1 MTRLFSILA
10 LVNSA
15 LLLGATISGL
25 LSWLQQGSDRAADIY
40 FAHFAL
46 GLTSALTTLFVHC
59 LVLTY
64 FLGTGRWVK
73 EVCLA
78 YGLPDQHW
86 PRQTRDIKR
95 RNTPRVILA
104 MLLTI
109 AAAATG
115 AAAQQ
120 RVWPGWVHL
129 VLVLATLFF
138 NLHVFVVEYGNM
150 RLNGQILDA
159 VVTAAER
166 IRAERGLPSSA
177 EALRDEGS

>member
-1 MTRLFSILA
+1 MTRLFLILA
-10 LVNSA
+10 PLNAA
-15 LLLGATISGL
+15 LLIGALFSGVV
-25 LSWLQQGSDRAADIY
+25 SWRQSGSDRNAEVY
-40 FAHFAL
+40 LLHFVL
-46 GLTSALTTLFVHC
+46 GLTTALTTLFVHC

-78 YGLPDQHW
+78 YGLPDENL
-86 PRQTRDIKR
+86 PGQTRDIKR

-109 AAAATG
+109 AAAASGT
-115 AAAQQ
+115 AAQQ

-129 VLVLATLFF
+129 TLALTTVVV
-138 NLHVFVVEYGNM
+138 NLHVFFVEYGNM

-159 VVTAAER
+159 VITDVER
-166 IRAERGLPSSA
+166 IRAERGLPSSE
-177 EALRDEGS
+177 EALRDV